1 MKFYP
6 DKIHQLM
13 ENINSLK
20 IKALLLYGPDKG
32 YIKKICQIIIHRLSL
47 LPRVIT
53 DAHLHVNQFDMLLNT
68 QNFFGKKECLKIFIS
83 ANQFNAEYKTI
94 LRSEFIHFPILIVDE
109 LPAHTELRKFFEAEN
124 NLAAVGCYYL
134 DAQSVSK
141 LILNKLTKIKN
152 IIPSHK
158 LSNDR
163 EMVGDLGA
171 QGKSVLDVHEDPS
184 TKLTH
189 QFSSTVEFVKRSID
203 PDALAYCTLHLQGD
217 YQSIDNELDKLIY
230 FTHDRSLITID
241 DAIKVISNNIT
252 ANGDD
257 LCVYF
262 INKELAKLFEE
273 LAKLLQQNISMVL
286 IIRALIRYYLNIY
299 AVLVLVKN
307 GMTLD
312 QACKTLS
319 PPIFFK
325 QLANF
330 KKITNSAAIVDVIT
344 ALSVLQQAEVQF
356 KLSNNSFDFYQHVY
370 CKIHL

>member
-1 MKFYP
+1 MKFYQ

-13 ENINSLK
+13 ENIYGLK

-32 YIKKICQIIIHRLSL
+32 YIKKICQIIIQRLNL

-53 DAHLHVNQFDMLLNT
+53 DTHLHVNQFDMLLNT

-83 ANQFNAEYKTI
+83 ANQFNAEYKKI

-109 LPAHTELRKFFEAEN
+109 LAAHTELRKFFEAES

-141 LILNKLTKIKN
+141 LILNKLTKIGKN
-152 IIPSHK
+152 IDS
-158 LSNDR
+158 
-163 EMVGDLGA
+163 
-171 QGKSVLDVHEDPS
+171 
-184 TKLTH
+184 
-189 QFSSTVEFVKRSID
+189 
-203 PDALAYCTLHLQGD
+203 DALAYCTLHLQGD
-217 YQSIDNELDKLIY
+217 YQSIDNELNKLIY

-241 DAIKVISNNIT
+241 DTIKVISNDIT

-299 AVLVLVKN
+299 TVLELVKS

-312 QACKTLS
+312 QAYKTLS

-330 KKITNSAAIVDVIT
+330 KKITNSLAIVDTIA

-356 KLSNNSFDFYQHVY
+356 KLYNNSFDFYQHVY